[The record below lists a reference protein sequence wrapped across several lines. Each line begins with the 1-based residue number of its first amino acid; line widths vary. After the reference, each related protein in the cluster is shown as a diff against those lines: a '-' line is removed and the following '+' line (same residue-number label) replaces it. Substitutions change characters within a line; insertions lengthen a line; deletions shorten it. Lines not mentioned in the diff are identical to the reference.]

1 MPTVEVLRDQLEA
14 EQNRIRSEIED
25 LNRRLEVKPDYSLG
39 AGDPAVYQW
48 EFNLAMR
55 NRARDALQE
64 IEEALERI
72 AGHNYGCCSKC
83 GKDIEPE
90 RLEVLPATTL
100 CAVCAQT
107 RR

>member
-1 MPTVEVLRDQLEA
+1 MSTLEARRIQLEA
-14 EQNRIRSEIED
+14 ERDRLRSEIED

-55 NRARDALQE
+55 NRAQETLHEIEDALV
-64 IEEALERI
+64 RI
-72 AGHNYGCCSKC
+72 DEDHYGSCAKC
-83 GKDIEPE
+83 GRDIEPE

-100 CAVCAQT
+100 CAACAQA